1 MSTSD
6 EQTSAQAKQAVTDA
20 EATDADATDAEA
32 TVTDAEAPDAETD
45 AETDATDATEAD
57 DAAVP
62 AAAVPVRRRTSW
74 LRRNLIPAVAAGL
87 VLVSAVAAA
96 SVYWWLYRPDRL
108 TDSAAQRQ
116 VVAAAKEG
124 TEALLSYSPENLDAD
139 LANAKSH
146 LTGEFLSYYND
157 FTDKVVA
164 PASRQKGVKTEAN
177 VARAAVSQIEPGR
190 AAVLV
195 FVNQVTT
202 SKERPTPALST
213 SSVVVTLVNSGGR
226 WLISGFNPV

>member
-6 EQTSAQAKQAVTDA
+6 EQTPETVVEAHTEAQAP
-20 EATDADATDAEA
+20 DADAPEA
-32 TVTDAEAPDAETD
+32 DTVTEDAPATAAP
-45 AETDATDATEAD
+45 
-57 DAAVP
+57 
-62 AAAVPVRRRTSW
+62 VPVRRRQGW

-108 TDSAAQRQ
+108 TDSAAQQQ

>member
-1 MSTSD
+1 MTASEEQASEEPTASEEARVSGGEDPVATAEVTVSD
-6 EQTSAQAKQAVTDA
+6 
-20 EATDADATDAEA
+20 DAT
-32 TVTDAEAPDAETD
+32 VVAPPRN
-45 AETDATDATEAD
+45 
-57 DAAVP
+57 P
-62 AAAVPVRRRTSW
+62 AARALAW
-74 LRRNLIPAVAAGL
+74 CRRNLLTAAAIGL
-87 VLVSAVAAA
+87 VLASALAAA

-108 TDSAAQRQ
+108 TDAAAQQQ
-116 VVAAAKEG
+116 VITAAKEG

-146 LTGEFLSYYND
+146 LTGEFLSYYTD

-164 PASRQKGVKTEAN
+164 PASRDKGVKTEAN
-177 VARAAVSQIEPGR
+177 VARAAVSQMRPEK
-190 AAVLV
+190 ADVLV

-213 SSVVVTLVNSGGR
+213 SSVMVTLVPSGGR